1 MSYILSFIVSFG
13 IAVIAGKIL
22 IPILRRL
29 KAGQSIK
36 TDGPTWHMTKQGT
49 PTMGGL
55 MFILSMG
62 IAVLAAGWEQLAKGN
77 YTHLVVFAFALVFGV
92 IGFNRQECSCTNV

>member
-36 TDGPTWHMTKQGT
+36 TDGPDRK
-49 PTMGGL
+49 
-55 MFILSMG
+55 S
-62 IAVLAAGWEQLAKGN
+62 
-77 YTHLVVFAFALVFGV
+77 VV
-92 IGFNRQECSCTNV
+92 